1 MSYGYNNSLGNGT
14 IGLEPEKVT
23 LDLNN
28 PIFVMYLNTEGRSIQ
43 SAEELVQQA
52 HRSFN
57 IYSNI
62 TMWIVCS
69 NVSKIECVYD
79 GGLKNR
85 KTELI
90 ELIKQINKR
99 VEILTNSN
107 SFEDFKMN
115 VRDWRIDDL
124 LNGDN

>member
-1 MSYGYNNSLGNGT
+1 MSYGYNNSFNGT
-14 IGLEPEKVT
+14 IGLKPEKVK

-28 PIFVMYLNTEGRSIQ
+28 PIFVMYLNTESLSRQ
-43 SAEELVQQA
+43 RAEELIRTA
-52 HRSFN
+52 HESFN

-79 GGLKNR
+79 GGLKSR

-90 ELIKQINKR
+90 DLIKQINKR
-99 VEILTNSN
+99 VEILSDSN